1 MGLHLFGQQVKA
13 KIQMETMLPIHLTW
27 MGECHDVMS
36 IGLTRADA
44 THCETCWDT
53 NGLFAL
59 LNRIIFRLKEW
70 QIPTLLAN
78 SLSRLI
84 NWCSINHSSFLNRF
98 VAIVIYSSHALTKT
112 QQNYVQI
119 EKETGSRVWV
129 RKVPSFCVW
138 SNCRGRN
145 RPQTP
150 AVNLQ
155 QAATSSA
162 SETPTLSA
170 ATTEVWP
177 ASDLQA
183 RKVLVRRWHSE
194 SVIPP
199 RDKRA
204 TCLRDRDKCD
214 QSQVVFNHLTR
225 KVRTVPTR
233 NGKRLGTE
241 SPEQCD
247 SQRMARQQRRCISS
261 CQTVLVLQM

>member
-44 THCETCWDT
+44 THFETCWDT

-112 QQNYVQI
+112 QQNYVQRN
-119 EKETGSRVWV
+119 TGSRVRV
-129 RKVPSFCVW
+129 QNLPSVCVW

-162 SETPTLSA
+162 SETPTPVSY
-170 ATTEVWP
+170 T
-177 ASDLQA
+177 
-183 RKVLVRRWHSE
+183 
-194 SVIPP
+194 
-199 RDKRA
+199 
-204 TCLRDRDKCD
+204 
-214 QSQVVFNHLTR
+214 HLTL
-225 KVRTVPTR
+225 PT
-233 NGKRLGTE
+233 
-241 SPEQCD
+241 S
-247 SQRMARQQRRCISS
+247 
-261 CQTVLVLQM
+261 VYV